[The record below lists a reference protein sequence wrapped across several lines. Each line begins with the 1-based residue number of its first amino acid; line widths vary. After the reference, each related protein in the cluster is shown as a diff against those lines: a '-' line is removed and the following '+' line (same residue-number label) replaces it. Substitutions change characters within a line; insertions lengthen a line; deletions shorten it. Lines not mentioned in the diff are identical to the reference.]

1 MGVFSMFR
9 RKKKDPATGPS
20 EETGTGAGAPT
31 ADGDGDGTE
40 AGSGV
45 GAAEVVALDEDEAAE
60 VDVVEIPKQQSVEA
74 AADNEAG
81 EGARA

>member
-1 MGVFSMFR
+1 MFR

-20 EETGTGAGAPT
+20 VETGTGAVAPT

-40 AGSGV
+40 AADSGV
-45 GAAEVVALDEDEAAE
+45 GAAESVVVTVDEAAE
-60 VDVVEIPKQQSVEA
+60 VDVVEIPKQQSVEV